1 MPEPIYLPKLGM
13 TMEEGTLTRWLAAD
27 GDRVSRGQ
35 AIFEMETEKV
45 ETEVEADAEGILRR
59 IAAEGTTLK
68 PGAVVGVLLAEGENL
83 PAGLPSNA
91 PAPALAA
98 PDVAAAARPASP
110 AVVPPGDSLIRIT
123 PIARR

>member
-83 PAGLPSNA
+83 PAALPSNA
-91 PAPALAA
+91 PPPASVAPGES
-98 PDVAAAARPASP
+98 AAARPITQQAGT
-110 AVVPPGDSLIRIT
+110 AGDGRIRIT
-123 PIARR
+123 PI